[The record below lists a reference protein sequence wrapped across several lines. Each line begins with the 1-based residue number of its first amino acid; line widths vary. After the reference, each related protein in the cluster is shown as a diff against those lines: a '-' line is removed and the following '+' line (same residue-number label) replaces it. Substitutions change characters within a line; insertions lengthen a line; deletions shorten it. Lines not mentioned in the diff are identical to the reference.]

1 MAKDGG
7 SAFPLH
13 PATGTTEVTY
23 DGMSL
28 RDYFAAHA
36 LTGITAGWGNSAFTP
51 PIMAARAYALAD
63 AMMNA
68 REFATDS

>member
-1 MAKDGG
+1 
-7 SAFPLH
+7 
-13 PATGTTEVTY
+13 
-23 DGMSL
+23 MSL